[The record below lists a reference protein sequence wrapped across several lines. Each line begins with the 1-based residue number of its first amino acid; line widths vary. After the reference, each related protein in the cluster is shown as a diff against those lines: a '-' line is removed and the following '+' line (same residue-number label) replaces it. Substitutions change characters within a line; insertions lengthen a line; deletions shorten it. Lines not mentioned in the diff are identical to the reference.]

1 LDEIAAMAPKVK
13 PTSFIAGHMAEDAKA
28 INAEIAQ
35 LRAGINQA
43 SQGAVGASKTS
54 QWMKNFGGKAVPLV
68 CLAADVVNETLRHQ
82 DVEAQI
88 ERGGMRPPPAARR

>member
-1 LDEIAAMAPKVK
+1 
-13 PTSFIAGHMAEDAKA
+13 
-28 INAEIAQ
+28 
-35 LRAGINQA
+35 
-43 SQGAVGASKTS
+43 
-54 QWMKNFGGKAVPLV
+54 MKNFGGKAVPLV